1 MTLYLKLG
9 GRPAIVEAM
18 RRLETLMIQEQNL
31 PHVDSEASL
40 EQSEELCEFLIFLS
54 GGAPFYDNAPIGEIL
69 GPICPCDG
77 SYDLFVDLLV
87 TAMFGPRC
95 APRTEAELRLLME
108 HIRPHVVGREPGRPS
123 SQSDGHAG
131 AAA

>member
-18 RRLETLMIQEQNL
+18 RRLETLMMQEENL
-31 PHVDSEASL
+31 PHVDNETSL

-54 GGAPFYDNAPIGEIL
+54 GGAPIYDSAPISEIL
-69 GPICPCDG
+69 GPVCPSDD
-77 SYDLFVDLLV
+77 SYDRFVDHLV
-87 TAMFGPRC
+87 TAMFGPRR
-95 APRTEAELRLLME
+95 APRTEAELRLMME
-108 HIRPHVVGREPGRPS
+108 HIRPHVVGREPGKPS
-123 SQSDGHAG
+123 SQTDGHAG

>member
-18 RRLETLMIQEQNL
+18 RKLETLMIQEENL
-31 PHVDSEASL
+31 PHVDSEASF

-54 GGAPFYDNAPIGEIL
+54 GGAPVYDNAPIGEIL
-69 GPICPCDG
+69 GPVCPCDD
-77 SYDLFVDLLV
+77 SYDLFVDHLV
-87 TAMFGPRC
+87 IAMIGPHR
-95 APRTEAELRLLME
+95 APRTEAELRLMME
-108 HIRPHVVGREPGRPS
+108 HIRPHVVGRESSKPTQRP
-123 SQSDGHAG
+123 DDHTG